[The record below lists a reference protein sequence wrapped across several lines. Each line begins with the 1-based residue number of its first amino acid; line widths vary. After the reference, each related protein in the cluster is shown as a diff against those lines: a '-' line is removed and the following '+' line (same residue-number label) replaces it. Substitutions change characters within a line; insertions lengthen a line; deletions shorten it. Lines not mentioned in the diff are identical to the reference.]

1 MSTLYVTEPPTEGKI
16 VLHTTKGE
24 IEIELWSKEAPK
36 ACRNAIALALE
47 GYYDNQLWHRIVPGF
62 IIQTGDPTGTGTGG
76 ESIYGESFA
85 DELHQRLRF
94 NRRGL
99 VAMANAGT
107 RNTND
112 SQFFQITLDAAPEL
126 QNKHT
131 IFGRVV
137 GPTIYNALALAEVEM
152 SRTVPDRPVYPP
164 KLFRV
169 DVLHNPFSDL
179 VPRTTR
185 EEREKEEKVRN
196 EWAAKGSETARDAK
210 KRKKNTSLLS
220 FGDEEDV
227 MLETP
232 RSARKPISSHDLLDD
247 KKLSK
252 QSVKTV
258 RKSSE
263 PQHVSKAAPV
273 FVVAPERK
281 QEKVEEM
288 ERAEAPI
295 FQSARQETQPVR
307 DAQPKGRDLLASF
320 AQQYRQ
326 ASSKKGESQTLSHL
340 DKFRKRIRD
349 DIPDAN
355 EREYGASDEEDI
367 AESDVSWRKHRDI
380 EEEPG
385 LGFMNSKSD
394 TLDLHFDLGSIS
406 ESKKRARR
414 RREIHLSLSQN
425 TTSLRSAKG
434 DTGSVVWQSSIFL
447 LTHCLRQFWDPPS
460 DPNDVYL
467 FQPDRFR
474 DRNILELGAGT
485 GIFPVGLFA
494 DPQWLQGKV
503 HWIATDQE
511 ENMPLLQ
518 KKYPGL
524 HISNGALILVVLQLR
539 EVENLREF
547 LEAWAAHGMYEL
559 YSLCNAALPSTMHQG
574 YAVFLGWSTA
584 SAE

>member
-112 SQFFQITLDAAPEL
+112 SQFFITLDAAPEL

-367 AESDVSWRKHRDI
+367 AESDVSWRKHRTWLTTPNELFTFPPGTVRRISDI

-425 TTSLRSAKG
+425 
-434 DTGSVVWQSSIFL
+434 
-447 LTHCLRQFWDPPS
+447 
-460 DPNDVYL
+460 
-467 FQPDRFR
+467 PDRFR
-474 DRNILELGAGT
+474 DRNILEL
-485 GIFPVGLFA
+485 V
-494 DPQWLQGKV
+494 
-503 HWIATDQE
+503 
-511 ENMPLLQ
+511 
-518 KKYPGL
+518 
-524 HISNGALILVVLQLR
+524 ILVVLQLR

-584 SAE
+584 GLAVKGGIDVGAGVVDSDYRGLLVHAGDRIAQLSLDETARGAGGFGSTGGFKSG